1 MAEEKSFGAA
11 IAQDIVYIIGGVAM
25 FFFLSPNHGWNY

>member
-25 FFFLSPNHGWNY
+25 FFFSLP